1 MRKLSIDRFEGNY
14 AICEDDERRMFAIE
28 LAELPKNAA
37 EGDILAI
44 SDDGE
49 ITVDAEQTKRRREKI
64 KKLQNS
70 VWE

>member
-14 AICEDDERRMFAIE
+14 AICEDGDRKMFAIE
-28 LAELPKNAA
+28 LGELPKGAR

-44 SDDGE
+44 SDEGE
-49 ITVDAEQTKRRREKI
+49 IAVDADETRRRREKI

>member
-14 AICEDDERRMFAIE
+14 AICEDGERKMFAIE
-28 LAELPKNAA
+28 LGELPKGAK
-37 EGDILAI
+37 EGDILVI
-44 SDDGE
+44 SDEGE
-49 ITVDAEQTKRRREKI
+49 ITVDAEETKHRREKI